1 MPKPKETDWELELPE
16 EQQES
21 FGAELTVEEDAAD
34 RDRRT
39 LETRRAAERAH
50 FRKQTQVIQRALPRP
65 SVVEI
70 GSLLKNARQVSDPYE
85 RLIAE
90 EMALLVSRDAV
101 MYPVSGAKVN
111 GTLGPADAV
120 EEFSEDALNRA
131 RMEIVLERPDESVAK
146 ANLDFQDAWEKVH
159 DPKKLPGLG
168 GYGEDEVDEH
178 QLMTEVFDV
187 GFKWLQVNVLVR
199 T

>member
-1 MPKPKETDWELELPE
+1 M
-16 EQQES
+16 
-21 FGAELTVEEDAAD
+21 EEDAAD
-34 RDRRT
+34 RDRRA
-39 LETRRAAERAH
+39 LEIRQAAERAH
-50 FRKQTQVIQRALPRP
+50 FSKQTQVIQRALPRP
-65 SVVEI
+65 SVIEI
-70 GSLLKNARQVSDPYE
+70 GSLLKNAHQVSDPYE

-90 EMALLVSRDAV
+90 EMALLISRDAV
-101 MYPVSGAKVN
+101 IYPVSGANVN
-111 GTLGPADAV
+111 GALGPADAI

-159 DPKKLPGLG
+159 DPKKLPGLD

-187 GFKWLQVNVLVR
+187 SFKRLQVNALVPAHAKKTLYR
-199 T
+199 MSKSQS